1 MTLGVLVL
9 MVLSMHAQRTK
20 TIEDFSAK
28 YFYTLALSAFS
39 VVIASMLL
47 FPHDMTFRHYPLDFL
62 LCVAWFVSFAFL
74 LIEFTGTKCNPN
86 LKDGL
91 ASLTI
96 GDGCSTREAAFGF
109 AFLAGCFWLG
119 TTIIGCWVTSR
130 EKKLK
135 RRTVYTISTPG

>member
-1 MTLGVLVL
+1 MALNL
-9 MVLSMHAQRTK
+9 HAQRTK
-20 TIEDFSAK
+20 PVEAFSAK

-39 VVIASMLL
+39 VVIAFMLL

-74 LIEFTGTKCNPN
+74 WMEFAGTGGPDCKAI
-86 LKDGL
+86 GEEL
-91 ASLTI
+91 ATLAI
-96 GDGCSTREAAFGF
+96 GNECHTREATFGF

-130 EKKLK
+130 ENKLK
-135 RRTVYTISTPG
+135 RRTVYTVSTPG